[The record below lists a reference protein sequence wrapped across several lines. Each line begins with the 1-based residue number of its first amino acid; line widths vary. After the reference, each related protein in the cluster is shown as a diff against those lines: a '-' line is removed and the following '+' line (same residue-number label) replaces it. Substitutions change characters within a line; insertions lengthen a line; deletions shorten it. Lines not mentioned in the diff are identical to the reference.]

1 MCFQPPILDFFHK
14 LYQLAFDRLRQRW
27 LSLSKPDLC
36 KRSNDHHLQAISE
49 IIAPQGALVLID
61 DPEQLDIGLLKRKS
75 VAVHWEFMFT
85 RSLFQTP
92 DMQAQGNLL
101 NEVAQLVDAGKIHST
116 QNQTFGTIN
125 AQNLKKA
132 HALLESNQSIGKIV
146 LSGFE
151 PS

>member
-1 MCFQPPILDFFHK
+1 M
-14 LYQLAFDRLRQRW
+14 
-27 LSLSKPDLC
+27 SLSKPDLC
-36 KRSNDHHLQAISE
+36 KRSTDQHLQAISE

-85 RSLFQTP
+85 RSLFQTS

-101 NEVAQLVDAGKIHST
+101 NEVAQLVDAGKI
-116 QNQTFGTIN
+116 
-125 AQNLKKA
+125 
-132 HALLESNQSIGKIV
+132 V
-146 LSGFE
+146 RSGFE